1 MQISITDGVDLI
13 LIPTQQFKTNRIVVS
28 FMTELADVRSLSIRT
43 LLSNLL
49 ETSSSDFPTQ
59 SKTALELSKMYGAG
73 FGTTVNRHGNIHMI
87 NFVFNCIDDKFLE
100 NPVGLVDAGFTFL
113 KKMILNPL
121 AEDGEFDQETF
132 LRQKQNLIA
141 YVNSIRDN
149 KQSYASLKLQEGYFN
164 EAAQKS
170 PVFGSAE
177 ELEKLTSKDVYD
189 AYLEMIKNDRIQILV
204 SGDIDENLAAERSK
218 DFNFAERKPGYFDLN
233 YAQPLKKTVSENVEK
248 QKLNQSKLDLGYRLD
263 VPYRSKLHYAALIF
277 NGLFGGSPL
286 SKLFVNVREKE
297 SLAYYASSS
306 FDPYRQ
312 FLMVQTGIQ
321 SANKEHVIQLIAD
334 QLKALAIG
342 DFEDVLVENVKSS
355 LINNFES
362 RLDNQM
368 TAVNRAQND
377 ILTGTYVSNEDWI
390 RNVLSVSKA
399 EIMEVASKVKLQN
412 IYFLDGANNC

>member
-28 FMTELADVRSLSIRT
+28 FMTELADVRSLSVRT

-59 SKTALELSKMYGAG
+59 SETAMELSRMYGAG
-73 FGTTVNRHGNIHMI
+73 FGTTVNRHGNIHTI

-100 NPVGLVDAGFTFL
+100 NPVGLVEAGFEFL
-113 KKMILNPL
+113 KSMILNPL
-121 AEDGEFDQETF
+121 VKDGEFDHETF
-132 LRQKQNLIA
+132 SRQKQNLIA
-141 YVNSIRDN
+141 YVNSIKDN
-149 KQSYASLKLQEGYFN
+149 KQSYASLKLQESYFD

-189 AYLEMIKNDRIQILV
+189 AYLEMIENDRIQILV
-204 SGDIDENLAAERSK
+204 SGDIDRDLAVERSR
-218 DFNFAERKPGYFDLN
+218 DFNFSERKPDYFTLN
-233 YAQPLKKTVSENVEK
+233 YEQPLKETVSENVER
-248 QKLNQSKLDLGYRLD
+248 QNLNQSKLDMGYYLN

-321 SANKEHVIQLIAD
+321 SSNKEHVIHLIEE
-334 QLKALAIG
+334 QLKDLANG
-342 DFEDVLVENVKSS
+342 AFEDDLVANVKSS

-390 RNVLSVSKA
+390 QNILNVSKA
-399 EIMEVASKVKLQN
+399 EVMEVAGKARLQN
-412 IYFLDGANNC
+412 IYFLDGGNKL

>member
-1 MQISITDGVDLI
+1 MEPV
-13 LIPTQQFKTNRIVVS
+13 
-28 FMTELADVRSLSIRT
+28 
-43 LLSNLL
+43 
-49 ETSSSDFPTQ
+49 
-59 SKTALELSKMYGAG
+59 
-73 FGTTVNRHGNIHMI
+73 FGTTVNRHGNIHTI
-87 NFVFNCIDDKFLE
+87 NFIFNCIDDKFLE
-100 NPVGLVDAGFTFL
+100 DPAGLVDAGFSFL

-121 AEDGEFDQETF
+121 VEDGEFDQETF
-132 LRQKQNLIA
+132 SRQKQNLIA
-141 YVNSIRDN
+141 YVNSVKDN

-189 AYLEMIKNDRIQILV
+189 SYLEMIKNDRIQILV
-204 SGDIDENLAAERSK
+204 SGDVDENLAVECSK
-218 DFNFAERKPGYFDLN
+218 NFNFTKRKPEYFDLN
-233 YAQPLKKTVSENVEK
+233 YTQPLKKTVSENVEK
-248 QKLNQSKLDLGYRLD
+248 QNLNQSKLDLGYRLD

-334 QLKALAIG
+334 QLKALSSG
-342 DFEDVLVENVKSS
+342 DFEDDLVANIKSS

-390 RNVLSVSKA
+390 QNVLSVSKA
-399 EIMEVASKVKLQN
+399 EIMEVASKAKLQN
-412 IYFLDGANNC
+412 IYFLDGSKNC